1 MTMFEYKEVRPD
13 FALAYSALAR
23 RVAEAHAF
31 AVAQD
36 FAECKDVLTEAMAV
50 MKQVETTYV
59 VCRGPASSDNNQTQP

>member
-23 RVAEAHAF
+23 RLAAAHAF

-36 FAECKDVLTEAMAV
+36 FAECKDVLAEAMAV
-50 MKQVETTYV
+50 MKQVETTHAIV
-59 VCRGPASSDNNQTQP
+59 RSTASSENV

>member
-1 MTMFEYKEVRPD
+1 MTMFEYKEARPD

-36 FAECKDVLTEAMAV
+36 FAECKDVLAEAMAV
-50 MKQVETTYV
+50 IKQVETTYAV
-59 VCRGPASSDNNQTQP
+59 VRSAASRESD